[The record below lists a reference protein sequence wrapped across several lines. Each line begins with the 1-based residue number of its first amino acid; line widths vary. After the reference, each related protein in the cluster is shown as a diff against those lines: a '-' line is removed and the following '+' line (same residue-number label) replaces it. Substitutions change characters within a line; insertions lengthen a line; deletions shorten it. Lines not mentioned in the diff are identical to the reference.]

1 MNQISPSLERL
12 IAALGEDIGLTGREI
27 ADIFWLL
34 YQCEDWEK
42 AGSASLLTADSSPD
56 QTLESGTAPP
66 NVSPPPPSIPL
77 PVEIEVYAA
86 TGSVEEKSQAS
97 ENLSLPVPDVSPLGE
112 PLNLARA
119 LRPLMQKVASGQE
132 WLIDEQAT
140 AERIAEE
147 RLRLPVLK
155 PGLEPWL
162 DVALVVDESA
172 SMIFWRQTAANL
184 QHLLEHYGVFRDVRA
199 WGLGTDAQGK
209 LSLRRG
215 FGKKAQFQRSSSLR
229 EIIDPSGRRLILIV
243 SDCVSEIWRNGQ
255 AIEGLKIWSKHGPMA
270 ILQML
275 PQWLWLRTGLNLG
288 ASVQLSSLSPGVA
301 NQSLSIDKILLWDA
315 IDFDRGI
322 KVPVLTL
329 EPEMAA
335 PWSQMVA
342 GRSNVG
348 VAGVVF
354 PGEGEIEVEAEYGG
368 EETAQERV
376 DNFQ

>member
-1 MNQISPSLERL
+1 MAQFSPSLERL

-42 AGSASLLTADSSPD
+42 AAS
-56 QTLESGTAPP
+56 
-66 NVSPPPPSIPL
+66 SPPPAAATAPGPDPATGIAPLAPPPRATRTVPAAAETDIYAVTGESETKSQSSEILPL
-77 PVEIEVYAA
+77 PA
-86 TGSVEEKSQAS
+86 
-97 ENLSLPVPDVSPLGE
+97 PDVLPLGE

-172 SMIFWRQTAANL
+172 SMIFWRQTVANL

-199 WGLGTDAQGK
+199 WGLVTDEEGK

-215 FGKKAQFQRSSSLR
+215 LAKKRSFVPLQACGKLSIPAAAGSL
-229 EIIDPSGRRLILIV
+229 SLSAIV
-243 SDCVSEIWRNGQ
+243 SRKFGATGRHWR
-255 AIEGLKIWSKHGPMA
+255 A
-270 ILQML
+270 
-275 PQWLWLRTGLNLG
+275 
-288 ASVQLSSLSPGVA
+288 
-301 NQSLSIDKILLWDA
+301 
-315 IDFDRGI
+315 
-322 KVPVLTL
+322 
-329 EPEMAA
+329 
-335 PWSQMVA
+335 
-342 GRSNVG
+342 
-348 VAGVVF
+348 
-354 PGEGEIEVEAEYGG
+354 
-368 EETAQERV
+368 
-376 DNFQ
+376 